1 MATKTKVVLTIAVI
15 ISLLVF
21 VLEFSGAYE
30 FLSDKLLLK
39 YDYIGNDRLI
49 FLDVDDGNC
58 ALVQSDNQTA
68 LINFGGVKDGG
79 NSLIKA
85 IRKYRITK
93 IDYAFITVCDQN
105 HLGGFIALT
114 DLVDINKVVIPN
126 FDDFDYEHSATSLA
140 VKDKI
145 LNDFNYEVVEIN
157 KTYTLG
163 KINLTPFYYEPSA
176 FDAKGRAVLYKISST
191 SHSAIIGGS
200 FHKDIMY
207 ELLANNAKLE
217 TDIFLIPGFSDNA
230 SWNLPFFN
238 SLKAKYLI
246 SSSGFKNDSVVQQDI
261 EFLKQNYNI
270 YRTDVNGDIM
280 FYFKK
285 NGLILNTER

>member
-126 FDDFDYEHSATSLA
+126 LDDFDYEHSATSLA

-157 KTYTLG
+157 KTYKLG
-163 KINLTPFYYEPSA
+163 EINLTPFYYEPST

-200 FHKDIMY
+200 FHKDVMY

>member
-49 FLDVDDGNC
+49 FVDVDDGNC

-68 LINFGGVKDGG
+68 IINFGGVKDGG

-126 FDDFDYEHSATSLA
+126 LDDFDYEHSATSLA

-157 KTYTLG
+157 KTYKLG
-163 KINLTPFYYEPSA
+163 EINLTPFYYEPST

-200 FHKDIMY
+200 FHKDVMY